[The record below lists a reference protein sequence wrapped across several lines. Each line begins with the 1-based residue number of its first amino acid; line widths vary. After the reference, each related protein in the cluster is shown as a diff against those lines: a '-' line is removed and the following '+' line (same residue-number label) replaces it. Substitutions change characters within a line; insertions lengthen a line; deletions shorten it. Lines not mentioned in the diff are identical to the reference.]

1 MKYLSDAP
9 GEVAVNTSSTKADA
23 VIGSPTSYFQ
33 RRAPDVCKE
42 KKNITPLPVFYT
54 TLKGSSGLV
63 VVAVNLTPPPILL
76 TCGASSVKHT
86 CSLNSNGPHKKHV

>member
-33 RRAPDVCKE
+33 RRAPDVCK
-42 KKNITPLPVFYT
+42 KKKSLHYLYS
-54 TLKGSSGLV
+54 TLL
-63 VVAVNLTPPPILL
+63 
-76 TCGASSVKHT
+76 
-86 CSLNSNGPHKKHV
+86 